1 MREASG
7 CEKAG
12 MYSVCKINVYWGESF
27 MEHNSL
33 SDIILESMDSLAYVC
48 DIENDTVLYMN
59 RATREALGLSEEAE
73 YLGKP
78 CYKVLQGRDEPCPF
92 CTNNFLKTDSFYAW
106 DHYNELMDRHFIQ
119 LDKRIEYNGK
129 YVRLEIATDV
139 TEKEQDFQELK
150 KYLTANELLLF
161 CINMLRDI
169 EDQGEAMGY
178 LLENLGAFW
187 HADRVS
193 IFQIDYLKKIVTNTY
208 EWCGEGQEAVIDDLK
223 EVPLDAVGGLLKKL
237 REVSNIC
244 INASGTID
252 VSKLTQRQIDC
263 MHELTHMIT
272 VPMFNSRNVI
282 IGIIGIDNPQ
292 MNLELIQQLCAI
304 ARLVVD
310 DIEKR
315 QMNRELECLSYEDI
329 LSGLHNRNRYTE
341 RIQELQAYP
350 PQSLGVAYFD
360 INGLKAAND
369 SYGHSYGDKLIVS
382 AATVL
387 KKVFARDIFRVGGDE
402 FVVLCEDMAED
413 EFEGLINRFREE
425 VKDEEGLEISVGAD
439 WSKGDINIVAQIIHA
454 DEKMYAEKKNYYQ
467 SAQVGTMIQREVL
480 EHELTR
486 DLEEGKY
493 TVLLQPKVDMNSMEA
508 VEAEALIRKK
518 GENELILPA
527 SFVPLYEKQQLIHYI
542 DFFVLDM
549 VCDIL
554 SQWEKKERTDIR
566 IAVNVSYAT
575 FKEEN
580 AADKLIEICEK
591 HGVSPGRI
599 VLEITEKIVRIE
611 LKKLKE
617 IGEKLASAG
626 FRIVLDNYNSVL
638 TNLPALNNIKFT
650 GIKLDR
656 SFASAIVERRDV
668 QVEAENVIKIVKKER
683 GMIAEAVGIETSDQY
698 VMLKEAGCIIG
709 QGYYFSRPLSPDEF
723 EKRYS

>member
-1 MREASG
+1 
-7 CEKAG
+7 
-12 MYSVCKINVYWGESF
+12 

-48 DIENDTVLYMN
+48 DIDNDTVLYMN
-59 RATREALGLSEEAE
+59 RATREALGLSDESE

-78 CYKVLQGRDEPCPF
+78 CYKVLQGRDDPCPF

-129 YVRLEIATDV
+129 FVRLEIATDV
-139 TEKEQDFQELK
+139 TEKEQDFQEIR

-193 IFQIDYLKKIVTNTY
+193 VFEIDYVKKFVTNTY
-208 EWCGEGQEAVIDDLK
+208 EWCVEGRQPVIDGLK

-237 REVSNIC
+237 REVNNIC
-244 INASGTID
+244 INGSGTID
-252 VSKLTQRQIDC
+252 VSKLTQSQIDC
-263 MHELTHMIT
+263 LYELTHMIT

-315 QMNRELECLSYEDI
+315 QMNRDLEYLSYEDI
-329 LSGLHNRNRYTE
+329 LTGLHNRNRYTE
-341 RIQELQAYP
+341 RIQELQICP

-369 SYGHSYGDKLIVS
+369 LYGHSYGDRLIIS

-387 KKVFARDIFRVGGDE
+387 KEVFARDIFRVGGDE
-402 FVVLCEDMAED
+402 FVVLCVDMDKD

-425 VKDEEGLEISVGAD
+425 VKAEESLKISIGAD
-439 WSKGDINIVAQIIHA
+439 WSKRDINVVAQIIRA
-454 DEKMYAEKKNYYQ
+454 DEQMYAEKKNYYEL
-467 SAQVGTMIQREVL
+467 AATGMILHREAL
-480 EHELTR
+480 EHELA
-486 DLEEGKY
+486 EELRQGKY
-493 TVLLQPKVDMNSMEA
+493 TVVLQPKVDMESLE
-508 VEAEALIRKK
+508 VVGAEALIRKK
-518 GENELILPA
+518 GENGELMLPA

-542 DFFVLDM
+542 DFFVLDRA
-549 VCDIL
+549 CQIL
-554 SQWEKKERTDIR
+554 SQWERKEKIGYIR

-575 FKEEN
+575 FKEES
-580 AADKLIEICEK
+580 AVDTLIGICRE
-591 HGVSPGRI
+591 HDVSPSRI

-611 LKKLKE
+611 LKKLRE

-626 FRIVLDNYNSVL
+626 FLIVLDNYNSVL
-638 TNLPALNNIKFT
+638 TNLPALNNIRFT

-656 SFASAIVERRDV
+656 SFASAIVDRRDV

-698 VMLKEAGCIIG
+698 ITLKDSGCIVG
-709 QGYYFSRPLSPDEF
+709 QGYYFSKPLSSDEF